1 MGPLGHTVISG
12 AVGGGVWLATGSAAA
27 AGAAMGAGVLI
38 DVDHLYD
45 YYQRYIKRKQN
56 KVYVLF
62 HAWEYSLIGL
72 LILTIAF
79 YHPVLLGLLLGH
91 LSHVAT
97 DHSVN
102 RLSPFGYSIIYRL
115 FRRFDG
121 AYITPHSHKQISYG
135 ILNRLLP
142 IDHRLG
148 RMFKRRL
155 RRWFVPRATRG
166 HRPEASLFHSDD

>member
-45 YYQRYIKRKQN
+45 YYQRYIKRRQN

-115 FRRFDG
+115 FKSFDRS
-121 AYITPHSHKQISYG
+121 YIAPQNHERHSYG
-135 ILNRLLP
+135 IFKKLLP
-142 IDHRLG
+142 FDRWLEHWLDRRIERWLFA
-148 RMFKRRL
+148 RSKRR
-155 RRWFVPRATRG
+155 PK
-166 HRPEASLFHSDD
+166 PEARLSHSDD